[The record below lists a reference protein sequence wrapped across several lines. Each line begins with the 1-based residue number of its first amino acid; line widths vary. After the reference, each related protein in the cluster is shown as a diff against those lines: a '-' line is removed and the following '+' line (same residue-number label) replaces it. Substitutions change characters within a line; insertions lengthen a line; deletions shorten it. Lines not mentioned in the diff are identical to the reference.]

1 MGMSEKRAAPKKKA
15 SKPVPQKRD
24 RLIGYMVLGCGAAAM
39 FAVAAL
45 AVQRYAPRQMGGSTE
60 AGSTAA
66 GDDGIV
72 MTQAISPA
80 TTAAAQGAVSGV
92 RTYQKPIERQNV
104 FKEGR
109 ARRVS
114 DEQIAGVWESKFLD
128 YYSLFHIKD
137 GTYQIITMRSV
148 TGKPRYY
155 ARGRYA
161 VQGAYLTLTP
171 DKSMGTPQDDDLSR
185 RYLPLATRPFTVEL
199 RIEDGTQLW
208 FAGPLDPQ
216 FPNSSAVYPLIQ
228 YSGEEGIRW
237 TRKAE

>member
-24 RLIGYMVLGCGAAAM
+24 RLIGYIVLGCGAAAL

-45 AVQRYAPRQMGGSTE
+45 AVQRYAPRQMDGSTE
-60 AGSTAA
+60 AG
-66 GDDGIV
+66 GGVV
-72 MTQAISPA
+72 MTQSPSPA
-80 TTAAAQGAVSGV
+80 TTAAA
-92 RTYQKPIERQNV
+92 RTYQKPIERQHV

-109 ARRVS
+109 AKRVS

-171 DKSMGTPQDDDLSR
+171 DKSMGTPQDDDLSQ

-208 FAGPLDPQ
+208 FAGPPDPQ
-216 FPNSSAVYPLIQ
+216 FPNSSTVYPLIQ